1 MNESLRIWMKSFR
14 LLVFA
19 GLAISV
25 FMWGLGYKLSLYDVQ
40 QASVH
45 RIPMAKLLSGDEN
58 YRSTGRAS
66 GSASADSPHSGIIV
80 APILALLAILAA
92 VSKLNSEVRSFKM
105 PPPRSF
111 VSRAVLN
118 AFFFRPPPSFA
129 RI

>member
-1 MNESLRIWMKSFR
+1 MNESLRTWMKSFR

-58 YRSTGRAS
+58 SRSTGRAS
-66 GSASADSPHSGIIV
+66 VSVDPLHSGIIV
-80 APILALLAILAA
+80 APMLALLAILAA

-105 PPPRSF
+105 PPPRAF

>member
-1 MNESLRIWMKSFR
+1 MKSFR

-19 GLAISV
+19 GLALSV

-40 QASVH
+40 QSTVH

-58 YRSTGRAS
+58 SRSTGRAS
-66 GSASADSPHSGIIV
+66 VSVDPPQSGIIV
-80 APILALLAILAA
+80 ASILALLAIFVA

-105 PPPRSF
+105 PPARSF

-129 RI
+129 GI

>member
-1 MNESLRIWMKSFR
+1 MKSFR

-19 GLAISV
+19 GLALSV
-25 FMWGLGYKLSLYDVQ
+25 FMWGLGYKLSLFDVQ

-58 YRSTGRAS
+58 SRSTGRAS
-66 GSASADSPHSGIIV
+66 VSVDPNHSGIIV
-80 APILALLAILAA
+80 APMLALLAILVAD
-92 VSKLNSEVRSFKM
+92 SKLNSEVRSFKM

>member
-1 MNESLRIWMKSFR
+1 MKSFR

-58 YRSTGRAS
+58 SRSTGRAS
-66 GSASADSPHSGIIV
+66 VSVDSPQSGIIV
-80 APILALLAILAA
+80 APILAFLAILVA
-92 VSKLNSEVRSFKM
+92 VSKLNSDVRSFKL
-105 PPPRSF
+105 PPARSF
-111 VSRAVLN
+111 VSSAVLN